1 MTTRSEFE
9 STYELGIIRPAPDN
23 QNQTDLDPVKA
34 LERLFSDNKPD
45 TLAYLEREE
54 VTEEG
59 TSNVIEAEVPPPDGG
74 YGWVIVGACY
84 IITSVILCGKSR

>member
-9 STYELGIIRPAPDN
+9 STYELEIIRPAPDT

-34 LERLFSDNKPD
+34 LERLSSDKKPD

-59 TSNVIEAEVPPPDGG
+59 TSNVIEAEVAPPDGG

-84 IITSVILCGKSR
+84 IITSVIPCGKSR